1 VGRACLL
8 VPHNLLWKLGVFST
22 VLHQLLM
29 TCLMTFPGPFW
40 EICVLH
46 HGGSAVSVGL
56 DRVSQRPAFSWSFFG
71 LRVCLVAVTSGEVDS
86 NGFATCSLLSW
97 AGGCCL
103 AIVVAVASGTSPSQG
118 LEAHSLLQQTSEKL
132 AVMGQ
137 AWRHI
142 PPTPTVWTR
151 R

>member
-1 VGRACLL
+1 
-8 VPHNLLWKLGVFST
+8 VFSIMVAQQSVCDLT
-22 VLHQLLM
+22 ESLKGQL
-29 TCLMTFPGPFW
+29 
-40 EICVLH
+40 
-46 HGGSAVSVGL
+46 SVGL
-56 DRVSQRPAFSWSFFG
+56 SLG
-71 LRVCLVAVTSGEVDS
+71 LVCLVAVTSGEVDS